1 MRDADAELKMLAD
14 NGIHLDIATEQA
26 YRAVLANENAAVE
39 VTDATVATLSKP
51 SPKPPLK
58 KLRR

>member
-26 YRAVLANENAAVE
+26 YRAVLANENAAV
-39 VTDATVATLSKP
+39 VP
-51 SPKPPLK
+51 PKSLPQQRVEPIA
-58 KLRR
+58 RRKRR